1 MFNEAQMRAARAL
14 LGLSQGDLA
23 ARTALSLPTIKRMET
38 LGIDRSTAANVEA
51 VKRAFEAGGVEFLA
65 ADASGGVGV
74 RLRRDAVEG

>member
-14 LGLSQGDLA
+14 VGMSQGDLA

-51 VKRAFEAGGVEFLA
+51 VKRAFEAAGVEFLA

>member
-14 LGLSQGDLA
+14 VGMSQGDLA

-51 VKRAFEAGGVEFLA
+51 VKRAFEAAGVEFLA
-65 ADASGGVGV
+65 ADSAGGVGV
-74 RLRRDAVEG
+74 RLRRDTVEG

>member
-51 VKRAFEAGGVEFLA
+51 VKRAFEAAGVEFLA

>member
-51 VKRAFEAGGVEFLA
+51 VKRAFEAAGVEFLA

-74 RLRRDAVEG
+74 RLRRDAFEG

>member
-14 LGLSQGDLA
+14 VGMSQGDLA

-51 VKRAFEAGGVEFLA
+51 VKRAFEAAGVEFLA

-74 RLRRDAVEG
+74 RLRRNAVEG